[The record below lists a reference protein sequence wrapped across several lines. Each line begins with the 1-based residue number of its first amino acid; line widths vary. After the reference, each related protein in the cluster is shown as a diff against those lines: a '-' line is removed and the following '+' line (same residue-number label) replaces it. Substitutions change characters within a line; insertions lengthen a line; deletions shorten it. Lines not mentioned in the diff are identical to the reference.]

1 MSKYF
6 LRFFIYLVLFTMLA
20 GILAALFPTE
30 VGQVLTAF
38 PFLIAMILVLLRFLK
53 NEQRAPSTIERNC
66 FSLLYVVIFFL
77 FNYIFA
83 VIGSLIFNLSLP
95 NILSIWW
102 KAATD
107 AQFQMSLITH
117 LLIFMIPFYLI
128 SFWFYGPQ
136 AKRMAAKMFSSQD

>member
-53 NEQRAPSTIERNC
+53 NEQRAPSTIERNR

-83 VIGSLIFNLSLP
+83 VIGPLIFNLSLP

>member
-1 MSKYF
+1 
-6 LRFFIYLVLFTMLA
+6 MLA

-53 NEQRAPSTIERNC
+53 NEQRAPSTIERNR

-83 VIGSLIFNLSLP
+83 VIGPLIFNLSLP

>member
-1 MSKYF
+1 MSLSIALEK
-6 LRFFIYLVLFTMLA
+6 LLLTTRQSIGFTLSVK
-20 GILAALFPTE
+20 AL
-30 VGQVLTAF
+30 
-38 PFLIAMILVLLRFLK
+38 
-53 NEQRAPSTIERNC
+53 STIERNR

>member
-20 GILAALFPTE
+20 GILAALFPKE

-38 PFLIAMILVLLRFLK
+38 PFLIAMILVLFRFLK
-53 NEQRAPSTIERNC
+53 NEERAPSNMERNH

-77 FNYIFA
+77 FNYVFA
-83 VIGSLIFNLSLP
+83 VIGPLIFNLNLP
-95 NILSIWW
+95 NILSVWW
-102 KAATD
+102 KAAID
-107 AQFQMSLITH
+107 AQFQISLITH

-136 AKRMAAKMFSSQD
+136 AKRMAAKMFDA

>member
-1 MSKYF
+1 
-6 LRFFIYLVLFTMLA
+6 MLA

-83 VIGSLIFNLSLP
+83 VIGPLIFNLSLP